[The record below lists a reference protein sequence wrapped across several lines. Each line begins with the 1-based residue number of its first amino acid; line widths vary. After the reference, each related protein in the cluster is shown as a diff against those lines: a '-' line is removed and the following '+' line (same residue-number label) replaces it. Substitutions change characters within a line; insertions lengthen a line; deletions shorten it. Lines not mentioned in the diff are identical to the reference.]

1 MLRTVRD
8 GERLRAPDL
17 RLGAGAA
24 PRHVGVRRVPIR
36 ERYRRGTCFGDSGG
50 PNFVGSSNV
59 IAGVTSFGLNITCG
73 GTGGVYRVMVGAGSR
88 DIRLRHDVQLPPTS

>member
-24 PRHVGVRRVPIR
+24 PRHVGVRRVAIR

-50 PNFVGSSNV
+50 PNFIGTSNV
-59 IAGVTSFGLNITCG
+59 IAGVTSNAINGNCA
-73 GTGGVYRVMVGAGSR
+73 GTGGVYRLDRSWNLDWLSTFGIS
-88 DIRLRHDVQLPPTS
+88 